1 MVNVKAVKIGSLII
15 CLKLGDVI
23 GVLKNSDKNIEYVLA
38 TDNEYSFQFDETN
51 NNIIVHEWQ
60 SYYIQSIND
69 KILNESLFINRGRL
83 IDNNI
88 GELFFKNSIGK
99 SKFEKL
105 DLIVK
110 SSKLSNSEFEE
121 LLKTVDSK
129 ISNLTFS
136 YNVSGVGSKV
146 IRKKQNLQQNEY
158 LRFKYLA
165 QFFEDHLKPWLE
177 SIVKQPH
184 RLNLSRREY
193 EKLELAP
200 YIDEESMVEI
210 FSGSNQFTH
219 SVKSSSLSKKLVF
232 NGKEHIPLEISHSLE
247 FDTYDNVENRFIKFL
262 VDNLSQLINVCKGKY
277 DIISNHM
284 LENIDIIS
292 IKKNLWYYS
301 NRSVL
306 RDCKKMSYIP
316 FSSQVVQKKTPY
328 NKALRFYQD
337 MNSLPVISFS
347 EDTYDE
353 ILELK
358 KIDKL
363 YEYYCF
369 FKLEEILDD
378 ILNAYN
384 KNTDYKEVINGS
396 SIILSSPETSYQTTN
411 KKISLFYQKTY
422 KKQVDTYSI
431 SLDPDFSIEIVN
443 LNTNELEI
451 LVLDSKFKS
460 KYELVKSED
469 IHKMHTYKD
478 AIINCNF
485 AIALFP
491 GSDNVFYPES
501 ITSLFSGVGAY
512 VLKPNFDNSDL
523 KTLLNEV
530 LCNYGN

>member
-1 MVNVKAVKIGSLII
+1 MLNVKAVKIGSLII

-23 GVLKNSDKNIEYVLA
+23 GVLKNSDKSIDYVLA
-38 TDNEYSFQFDETN
+38 TDDEYSFEFDETN
-51 NNIIVHEWQ
+51 NKIYVHEWQ

-69 KILNESLFINRGRL
+69 KILNESLFNNRGRL

-200 YIDEESMVEI
+200 YIDEESMVEV
-210 FSGSNQFTH
+210 FSGSNQFTP

-232 NGKEHIPLEISHSLE
+232 NGKEHIPVEISHSLE

-277 DIISNHM
+277 DVISNHM
-284 LENIDIIS
+284 LEDIDIIS

-301 NRSVL
+301 NRSIL
-306 RDCKKMSYIP
+306 RDCKKMNYIP
-316 FSSQVVQKKTPY
+316 FSSQVIQKKTSY
-328 NKALRFYQD
+328 NKALRFYKN
-337 MNSLPVISFS
+337 MNSLPVIDFS
-347 EDTYDE
+347 ESTYDE

-369 FKLEEILDD
+369 FKLEEILDE
-378 ILNAYN
+378 ILFSYK
-384 KNTDYKEVINGS
+384 KNTKFKEIKSNTS
-396 SIILSSPETSYQTTN
+396 LILTKPEIVYEIPN
-411 KKISLFYQKTY
+411 KKISFFYQKNY
-422 KKQVDTYSI
+422 KKNESTYSVN
-431 SLDPDFSIEIVN
+431 LDPDFSIEILN
-443 LNTNELEI
+443 LDTNNLKI

-460 KYELVKSED
+460 NYDFVKSED
-469 IHKMHTYKD
+469 IHKMHAYKD
-478 AIINCNF
+478 AIISCDF

-491 GSDNVFYPES
+491 GNSNIFYPQ
-501 ITSLFSGVGAY
+501 SLSSMYSGVGAFS
-512 VLKPNFDNSDL
+512 LKPNLDDSEL
-523 KTLLNEV
+523 KNLLKNIF
-530 LCNYGN
+530 